1 MQLFRRIPATLIL
14 IIVNIIVFAIS
25 YMTAGTFDEPAW
37 TLSLLKMGAEF
48 NPYTL
53 DKEWYRIFTHMFLH
67 GNITH
72 LAFNMYALFSVGSE
86 VEVMTGTKK
95 MLWVYFMSGIAA
107 ALCSL
112 FFSLFAIGVGASG
125 AIFGLFGFALIINLF
140 VSKKEG
146 RSMSPILI
154 NFAIF
159 LGINLLLAKAVNA
172 DNAAHFGGL
181 AGGIIIAIA
190 SPLTATAF
198 SKVKIEYILLPVLV
212 VVYFALPRYQV
223 TYFKFFQKIIALED
237 SSQNVFEKERSDEEY
252 LNAFK
257 ENMIAWDTALLMLD
271 AHAYLPSALAKDT
284 FNLRRYIGLR
294 KLEIS
299 YRVKML
305 ERESYT
311 YLDSIAY
318 VQDSMKTF
326 LSLDHNL
333 ALRSSPSQPDTAA
346 QAAPEFT
353 RILYDSNWVE
363 IPSPPAAFYRI
374 GIRDS
379 LGLWQ
384 GRIQDFYVNGDV
396 QMKGTYKDDKRDGIF
411 LYYSN
416 HKTYTSAGR
425 YKNDRNIG
433 KWETF
438 HDNGRMASEVF
449 YNDGYFLKSLWDT
462 SGYQLV
468 KDGFGKEIQHHP
480 NGVVALQGEYADG
493 NKHGYW
499 HGRHANG
506 EIYFEENYNR
516 GRLINGRSRSVKGEI
531 FNYDESSLF
540 SLPEG
545 GYKKLN
551 NYLQSAT
558 TKVNTAVK
566 GTVRLSFRVTTAKVL
581 TDFKIEKSLNA
592 ELDEKA
598 KEILL
603 DGPGWMPA
611 RLHGQQPVD
620 GFAIVTVEF
629 N

>member
-1 MQLFRRIPATLIL
+1 MQFFRRIPATLIL
-14 IIVNIIVFAIS
+14 ITVNIIVFAIS
-25 YMTAGTFDEPAW
+25 YITAGSFDEPVW

-67 GNITH
+67 GNIPH

-86 VEVMTGTKK
+86 VESMTGTKK
-95 MLWVYFMSGIAA
+95 MLWVYFVSGIAA
-107 ALCSL
+107 ALSSL

-140 VSKKEG
+140 VSRKEG

-154 NFAIF
+154 NFAVF
-159 LGINLLLAKAVNA
+159 LGINLLMAKAVNA

-181 AGGIIIAIA
+181 AAGIIIAIA
-190 SPLTATAF
+190 SPLTGSAF
-198 SKVKIEYILLPVLV
+198 SKVRIEYALLPVLA

-223 TYFKFFQKIIALED
+223 TYFKFFQKIMAVED
-237 SSQNVFEKERSDEEY
+237 SSQNIFEKEHSDEEY
-252 LNAFK
+252 LDAFK
-257 ENMIAWDTALLMLD
+257 KNIMAWDTALLMLD
-271 AHAYLPSALAKDT
+271 AHNYLPSALAKDT

-294 KLEIS
+294 KQESS
-299 YRVKML
+299 YRVKMI

-318 VQDSMKTF
+318 IQDSVKTF
-326 LSLDHNL
+326 LSLDHKL
-333 ALRSSPSQPDTAA
+333 ALRPAPSRPDTAS
-346 QAAPEFT
+346 QAPPEFT

-363 IPSPPAAFYRI
+363 IASPPAAFYRI

-384 GRIQDFYVNGDV
+384 GRVQDFYINGDV
-396 QMKGTYKDDKRDGIF
+396 QMKGTYKDSKRDGIF
-411 LYYSN
+411 LYYSD

-449 YNDGYFLKSLWDT
+449 YGDGYFLKNLWDT

-468 KDGFGKEIQHHP
+468 KDGFGKEIQHYP
-480 NGVVALQGEYADG
+480 NGVVAIAGEYADG

-499 HGRHANG
+499 YGRHANG
-506 EIYFEENYNR
+506 EMYFEENYNR
-516 GRLINGRSRSVKGEI
+516 GRLVNGRSRSMNGEI

-545 GYKKLN
+545 GYKKFN
-551 NYLQSAT
+551 NYLRSAT
-558 TKVNTAVK
+558 TKVNANVK
-566 GTVRLSFRVTTAKVL
+566 GMVRLSFRVTTAKVL

-603 DGPGWMPA
+603 NGPEWMPA
-611 RLHGQQPVD
+611 RLHGHQPVD